1 MSTAQDERPAA
12 PAPSGLERETLA
24 ALRRVANGVL
34 ALTHMSSTETIDI
47 AEADY
52 AMEVR
57 ADRVIRLLNEVEAAR
72 RGGG

>member
-1 MSTAQDERPAA
+1 MFSAKDERPAA
-12 PAPSGLERETLA
+12 PAPSGLNGETLA

-34 ALTHMSSTETIDI
+34 ALTHMSPPETIDI

-57 ADRVIRLLNEVEAAR
+57 ADRLIRLIDEVEAAR